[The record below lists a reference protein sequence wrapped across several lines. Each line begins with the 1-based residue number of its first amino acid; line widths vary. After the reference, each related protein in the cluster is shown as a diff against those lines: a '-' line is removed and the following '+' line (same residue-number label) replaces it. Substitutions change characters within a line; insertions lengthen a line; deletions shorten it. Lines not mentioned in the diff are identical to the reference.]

1 MANDSRHPKAAD
13 DAGAPVPEAH
23 AVPPSKERPAGS
35 AEGRAC
41 PVAMDGEARFG
52 RAPGRLEALFRNT
65 SVGIL
70 VLDAEG
76 RILDCNRHTGQML
89 GRPVAQLLGRT
100 LASLMEPDGRLR
112 VSATV
117 ACIAAGSGPCA
128 RVEAR
133 CSHGGG
139 QPFWVDIAL
148 TGIEHADAGEDAV
161 AAVMVDTEQAKMAHI
176 RALERTTQALE
187 PALLGADVRV
197 WDLDLRTGEMR
208 GQPMWEGLRGHQS
221 GPATT
226 SFELFAAAIHPDDL
240 AAVGH
245 ANAEHMKGAT
255 PYCEVEFRVRD
266 GNEGWRWLRQ
276 RCRIVEW
283 DAHGHPVR
291 VAGTYA
297 DITERKQAELE
308 RAELEAQI
316 QHSQKLESLG
326 MMAGGVA
333 HDFKNILV
341 GVLGNTSLAMLQLP
355 AGSPA
360 REHILRAEAAARK
373 ASELA
378 AQMLAYSGKGK
389 PSVGAVDLHALVADM
404 SELLEASLPGQVAL
418 RVAAAPTET
427 TVVGDHCQLGQVA
440 LNLVVNAADAIG
452 PRPGFI
458 AVDVRAV
465 HLPDA
470 RQFSAGHGAELPSGD
485 YVRLRVTDDGCG
497 MDAATRG
504 RLFEPFFT
512 TKSDGRGLGLATVM
526 GIVAEHSGA
535 IEVQSQVGRGTTFDV
550 YFPAAGVAAEQVPSR
565 PPQEGPRAAVGTLL
579 VADDDQTVRDVAQAV
594 LQMAGFTVLPAADGQ
609 QALDLFHR
617 SESAIVGVLL
627 DLNMPVL
634 DGEQVMAHVRRARPE
649 VPIVV
654 SSGDGAARARQLQA
668 TAFLDKPYGV
678 KELLDVI
685 HRVVGG

>member
-1 MANDSRHPKAAD
+1 MANESRRPQTAHEAHV
-13 DAGAPVPEAH
+13 PVPDGP
-23 AVPPSKERPAGS
+23 AVPCAEERS
-35 AEGRAC
+35 AQWVEGRAC
-41 PVAMDGEARFG
+41 PSVADGGASCG
-52 RAPGRLEALFRNT
+52 RALGRLEALFRNT

-70 VLDAEG
+70 MLDAEG
-76 RILDCNRHTGQML
+76 RILDCNRHTAQML
-89 GRPVAQLLGRT
+89 GRPVEQLPGKT
-100 LASLMEPDGRLR
+100 LAGLMERDSRLR

-117 ACIAAGSGPCA
+117 ACIAAGSESCA

-148 TGIEHADAGEDAV
+148 TSIEHAAAGEDAV

-240 AAVGH
+240 AAVGQ
-245 ANAEHMKGAT
+245 ANSEHMQGAT

-355 AGSPA
+355 TGSPA

-404 SELLEASLPGQVAL
+404 SELLKASLSEQVAL
-418 RVAAAPTET
+418 RVAAAHTET
-427 TVVGDHCQLGQVA
+427 IVIGDHCQLGQVA

-452 PRPGFI
+452 PRPGAI
-458 AVDVRAV
+458 AVEVAGTR
-465 HLPDA
+465 LSTA
-470 RQFSAGHGAELPSGD
+470 RQFDAGHGAELPPGD

-497 MDAATRG
+497 MDAPTRG
-504 RLFEPFFT
+504 RIFDPFFT
-512 TKSDGRGLGLATVM
+512 TKADGRGLGLATVM
-526 GIVAEHSGA
+526 SIVAEHGGA
-535 IEVQSQVGRGTTFDV
+535 IEVQSQVPT
-550 YFPAAGVAAEQVPSR
+550 P
-565 PPQEGPRAAVGTLL
+565 PPQEEPRAAVGTLL

-617 SESAIVGVLL
+617 SEADIVGVLL
-627 DLNMPVL
+627 DLNMPLL
-634 DGEQVMAHVRRARPE
+634 DGEQVMAHVRRARPG